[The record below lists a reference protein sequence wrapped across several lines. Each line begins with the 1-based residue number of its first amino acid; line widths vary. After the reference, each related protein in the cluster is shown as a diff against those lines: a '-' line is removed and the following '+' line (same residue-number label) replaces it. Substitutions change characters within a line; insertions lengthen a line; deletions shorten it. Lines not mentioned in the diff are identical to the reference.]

1 MRHASL
7 LFLGFAAIALSGV
20 VTESGADFTHSSA
33 SPDNVFVAA
42 ADFNT
47 VAVSITDP
55 GTPLRGT
62 IALQATASS
71 ERGID
76 RVRFQS
82 SPAGAG
88 TWTDA
93 CEDTSAPYDCTWD
106 TAGVADGSRDLRAVA
121 VDQAGYQRT
130 SMIGA
135 RLVDNTLPAV
145 ALSDPGVLQGTET
158 LTATGSD
165 GGSGLASL
173 AISYRPSGGSW
184 TTLCTGATSPRSC
197 ALDTTTLTDGGYE
210 LRARSTDAAGN
221 QSDATLT
228 RTVDNTAPTVSVVT
242 PSGPL
247 RGTVTHAVN
256 AADGTGTGVTGVT
269 LEFRP
274 SGGGAWTAICTDD
287 AAPYQCAGM
296 DTTTVPDGLYEA
308 RAIATDGAGFST
320 TSAVLTNIRVDNTAP
335 STATLTNPAT
345 TLTGNVALSGTAADA
360 GSGVAAW
367 IAQYSVAGA
376 NSWTDGCSDLVSPF
390 TTCTWATAALMD
402 GRYDLRALVRDAAGN
417 ETTSTV
423 RTNKILDN
431 DTTPTGTDVQTSN
444 GGATVGRAEQND
456 RITLTYSEPISPT
469 TVNASFTGASM
480 AIRVSLT
487 NNTGGDRMDF
497 TTTGGARLNLVNSAT
512 GLNLVGTNY
521 VAGTGTTYNA
531 TMVQTANTIEI
542 TLGTVFSGSNSLR
555 TQATTTNMTWTPSG
569 TATDWSSH
577 AVGTGTVTET
587 TPADIDF

>member
-1 MRHASL
+1 VRRASL
-7 LFLGFAAIALSGV
+7 LWLALAAVALSGV
-20 VTESGADFTHSSA
+20 VTESGADFTRSSA
-33 SPDNVFVAA
+33 SPGNAFVAA

-62 IALQATASS
+62 VALQATASS

-93 CEDTSAPYDCTWD
+93 CEDASAPYSCNWD
-106 TAGVADGSRDLRAVA
+106 TAGVADGSRDVRAVA

-130 SMIGA
+130 SLIGA

-145 ALSDPGVLQGTET
+145 ALNDPGFLQGTET

-165 GGSGLASL
+165 AGSGLASL
-173 AISYRPSGGSW
+173 AISYRPAGGSW
-184 TTLCTGATSPRSC
+184 TQLCTGATSPRSC
-197 ALDTTTLTDGGYE
+197 GLNTTVLADGSYE

-221 QSDATLT
+221 QNDATLT
-228 RTVDNTAPTVSVVT
+228 RTVDNTAPTVSVVA

-247 RGTVTHAVN
+247 RGTVTHSMN

-274 SGGGAWTAICTDD
+274 SGGAWSTVCTDN
-287 AAPYQCAGM
+287 AAPYECAGM
-296 DTTTVPDGLYEA
+296 NTTTVPDGLYEA
-308 RAIATDGAGFST
+308 RATATDGAGLST
-320 TSAVLTNIRVDNTAP
+320 TSAIVTNIRVDNTAP
-335 STATLTNPAT
+335 SLATLTNPAT

-367 IAQYSVAGA
+367 VAQYSIAGA
-376 NSWTDGCSDLVSPF
+376 NSWTDGCSDTVTPF

-402 GRYDLRALVRDAAGN
+402 GRYDLRAQVRDVAGN
-417 ETTSTV
+417 VANSTV

-431 DTTPTGTDVQTSN
+431 DVTPTGTDIQVAN
-444 GGATVGRAEQND
+444 VGATVGRAEQND
-456 RITLTYSEPISPT
+456 TITLTYSEPISPT

-487 NNTGGDRMDF
+487 NNVGGDRMDF
-497 TTTGGARLNLVNSAT
+497 TTTTGTRLNLVNSAT
-512 GLNLVGTNY
+512 GLNLGGTNY
-521 VAGTGTTYNA
+521 VTGTVTYNA
-531 TMVQTANTIEI
+531 NMVQTANTIVI
-542 TLGTVFSGSNSLR
+542 TLGTVFSGGANLA
-555 TQATTTNMTWTPSG
+555 TQATNTTMSWTPSG
-569 TATDWSSH
+569 TATDWSNH
-577 AVGTGTVTET
+577 AVGTAAVPETGT
-587 TPADIDF
+587 ADREF